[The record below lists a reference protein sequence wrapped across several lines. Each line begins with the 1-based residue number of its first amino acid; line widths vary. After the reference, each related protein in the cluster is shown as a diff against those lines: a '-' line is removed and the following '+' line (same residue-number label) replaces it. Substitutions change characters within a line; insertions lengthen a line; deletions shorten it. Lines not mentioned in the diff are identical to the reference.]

1 VELFFSIFL
10 RWPLGWGKIE
20 KKAGTEG
27 GIGAQ
32 IKKRRKLKSV
42 WIYFLFLPIEITL

>member
-1 VELFFSIFL
+1 MLHPDLSGALFFYFL
-10 RWPLGWGKIE
+10 RWTLPWEKIG

-32 IKKRRKLKSV
+32 IKKR
-42 WIYFLFLPIEITL
+42 